1 MAAAPML
8 FEGSKDADAYFYTAP
23 TYSYVAQHVQES
35 VQPVTDDALM
45 SVVAQDRRATVG
57 EMISVP
63 IAISNAPAG
72 VAGFSIEVSL
82 SNPAIA
88 RIVSVDFPEF
98 GLTSQLQFSDSSVRI
113 SAADLFREIEVG
125 AIDSVLAVIQIE
137 SFAQG
142 STSVELSI
150 IQMDDDAGDIMEP
163 QIVPGTVNID

>member
-1 MAAAPML
+1 M
-8 FEGSKDADAYFYTAP
+8 
-23 TYSYVAQHVQES
+23 
-35 VQPVTDDALM
+35 
-45 SVVAQDRRATVG
+45 G

-88 RIVSVDFPEF
+88 RIASVDFPEF
-98 GLTSQLQFSDSSVRI
+98 GLTSQLKFSDSSVRI
-113 SAADLFREIEVG
+113 SAADIFRKIEAG
-125 AIDSVLAVIQIE
+125 AIDSVLAVIQLE

-150 IQMDDDAGDIMEP
+150 IQMDDDTGDIMEP
-163 QIVPGTVNID
+163 QIVAGTVNID